1 MLNQPDAKVLE
12 ALVNLEANG
21 NWRVIMDWIKK
32 SKDDALMQVCVAT
45 GEPLYRAQGALGV
58 LLQLHNHATGA
69 RAALANLASR
79 SK

>member
-21 NWRVIMDWIKK
+21 NWRVILDWVKK
-32 SKDDALMQVCVAT
+32 SKDDALIQVTAAT
-45 GEPLYRAQGALGV
+45 DVPLYRAQGAFGV
-58 LLQLHNHATGA
+58 LNDMHNHATNA